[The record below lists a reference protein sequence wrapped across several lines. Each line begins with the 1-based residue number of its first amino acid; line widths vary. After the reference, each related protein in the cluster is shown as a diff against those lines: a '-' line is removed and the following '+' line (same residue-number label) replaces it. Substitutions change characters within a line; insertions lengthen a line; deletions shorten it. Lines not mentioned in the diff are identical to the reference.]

1 MARMAGGKGSGK
13 KKTKKQIAKDAKD
26 MRKKAKQQEEEEAK
40 VELREG
46 GFYRFQSFRMLF
58 CSSTCCTC
66 GTCCLFILG
75 NGLKF

>member
-1 MARMAGGKGSGK
+1 
-13 KKTKKQIAKDAKD
+13 

-46 GFYRFQSFRMLF
+46 RFYRFQSFRILF

-66 GTCCLFILG
+66 GTVYSWYS

>member
-13 KKTKKQIAKDAKD
+13 KKTKKQIAKD

-46 GFYRFQSFRMLF
+46 RFYRFQSFRILF

-66 GTCCLFILG
+66 GTVYSWYS